1 MKMINERRMAD
12 VFTALVEIDSVS
24 RQEGRVAA
32 RIRQLAENLG
42 ARVLTDASAANT
54 GSDTGNLV
62 LKFTGNRDVEPMLLS
77 AHMDTVEPGKG
88 IRPRFQNGVFT
99 SSGDTILGADDKSAI
114 AIIVEALQ
122 ILKEKN
128 LPHGPIE
135 VVLTTCEEI
144 GLQGAKH
151 LDFNLLGARFGYVL
165 DTTDTEAIVTRA
177 PAANKMTF
185 RIHGKDAHAG
195 VAPEKGINAI
205 SLAARAIASLDLGRI
220 DPETTCNIGTIEGGV
235 ATNIIPSLVTMH
247 GEVRS
252 HDESKL
258 ERLTRRIVAAF
269 QQAVEGYEPADASAG
284 RARLESEVET
294 DFFATH
300 IPEDHR
306 VVVLA
311 RRAAAALD
319 RKLALRTTG
328 GGSDANIF
336 FKQGIITGVLGTG
349 MQDMHTVRES
359 IRIDH
364 MTRTAELLLGIIQL
378 HAENGSV

>member
-1 MKMINERRMAD
+1 MINERRMAD